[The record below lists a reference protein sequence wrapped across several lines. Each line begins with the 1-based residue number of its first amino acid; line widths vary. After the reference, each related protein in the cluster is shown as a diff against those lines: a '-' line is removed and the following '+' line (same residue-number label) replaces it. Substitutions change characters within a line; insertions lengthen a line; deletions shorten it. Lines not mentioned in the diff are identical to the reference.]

1 MVKANRKKFGGDAS
15 KGPLE
20 VIPHGAGLKG
30 YGIAEQDEA
39 AYYTV
44 VLETEP
50 PEKSEEEDSP
60 KLPMAR

>member
-30 YGIAEQDEA
+30 YGIAEQEEA
-39 AYYTV
+39 AYYGV
-44 VLETEP
+44 P
-50 PEKSEEEDSP
+50 
-60 KLPMAR
+60 